1 MKPDEYT
8 FWKEQ
13 FQNFKIKH
21 LFTHIEGTSIIL
33 LTIISSIFLIAG
45 LFLPIFAFI
54 GTIGLITVVIIFAL
68 IKVEMKLVEIKL
80 MLKELRR

>member
-1 MKPDEYT
+1 MRPDEYT

-13 FQNFKIKH
+13 FQNFKVRH
-21 LFTHIEGTSIIL
+21 LFTHIEGNSIFL

-45 LFLPIFAFI
+45 LFLPIFAII
-54 GTIGLITVVIIFAL
+54 GAIGLITVVIIFAL

-80 MLKELRR
+80 MLKELKR